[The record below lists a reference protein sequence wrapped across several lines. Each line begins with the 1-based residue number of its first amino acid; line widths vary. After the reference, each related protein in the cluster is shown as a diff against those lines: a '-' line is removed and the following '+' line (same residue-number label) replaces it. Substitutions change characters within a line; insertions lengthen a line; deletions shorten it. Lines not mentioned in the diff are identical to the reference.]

1 LTWAWGYNSERFD
14 LVWGYVKAFLFG
26 GQKGNVDGGQLYGL
40 VFILFFA
47 ALLINLV
54 MMYKNGWKETLKD
67 KWTVLVFFFVSF
79 ALYFLV
85 FYLIDVKVQRAPIS
99 SLMESSFKR
108 GLFFFI
114 PVVLFYAATNRSSAW
129 LFEKIERFRTGNV

>member
-1 LTWAWGYNSERFD
+1 
-14 LVWGYVKAFLFG
+14 
-26 GQKGNVDGGQLYGL
+26 
-40 VFILFFA
+40 
-47 ALLINLV
+47 
-54 MMYKNGWKETLKD
+54 
-67 KWTVLVFFFVSF
+67 
-79 ALYFLV
+79 
-85 FYLIDVKVQRAPIS
+85 VQRAPIS

>member
-1 LTWAWGYNSERFD
+1 
-14 LVWGYVKAFLFG
+14 
-26 GQKGNVDGGQLYGL
+26 
-40 VFILFFA
+40 
-47 ALLINLV
+47 

-67 KWTVLVFFFVSF
+67 KWSVLVFFFVSF

-129 LFEKIERFRTGNV
+129 LFKKIERFRTGNV